1 MKWIGL
7 GLVALAVTAWG
18 LEKTARLSARTNAL
32 RAMERLCRRVDGEIA
47 YTAASPAQIM
57 ARLSRDTSLRE
68 LPFLAA
74 FSAVAPADFCKKW
87 QEELDAFC
95 RCHGLNAEETSL
107 CRDFGAALGTTD
119 LNGQRT
125 WCASCAEKLREAGQN
140 AGRDYAENGRLYAS
154 LGALGGAA
162 AVLILL

>member
-7 GLVALAVTAWG
+7 GLVAIAVTAWG
-18 LEKTARLSARTNAL
+18 LEKTARLSARASAL
-32 RAMERLCRRVDGEIA
+32 RAMERLCRRVGGEIA
-47 YTAASPAQIM
+47 YTAATPPQIM
-57 ARLSRDTSLRE
+57 ARLSHDESLRE

-74 FSAVAPADFCKKW
+74 FSAVSPAEFCGRW
-87 QEELDAFC
+87 QEELDVFC
-95 RCHGLNAEETSL
+95 RCRGLNAEETAL

-119 LNGQRT
+119 LSGQRT
-125 WCASCAEKLREAGQN
+125 WCASCAEKLHDAGQN
-140 AGRDYAENGRLYAS
+140 AGHDYAEKGRLYAS